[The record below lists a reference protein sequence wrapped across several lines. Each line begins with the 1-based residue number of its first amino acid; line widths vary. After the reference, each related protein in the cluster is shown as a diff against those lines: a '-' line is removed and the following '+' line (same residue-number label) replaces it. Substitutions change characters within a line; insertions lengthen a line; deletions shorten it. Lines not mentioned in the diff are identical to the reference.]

1 MTSRTNSRGTSR
13 RLFTALFPAPVA
25 GAAIDAERRKWG
37 RLPRTLRPVR
47 ERMHVTLQFFDQV
60 DAEHERAWLE
70 ALTRLRFR
78 PFDLALERAEI
89 WRAPRGSIAVL
100 RPAANAALDGL
111 HAATDGLARRAGLM
125 PERRRFKPHLTAL
138 RHAEKVALAPLE
150 RSIVW
155 RVEHV
160 DLIWSDLQAQP
171 PCYHVLG
178 RFGAQDLR
186 PA

>member
-1 MTSRTNSRGTSR
+1 MASDTNSHGMPR
-13 RLFTALFPAPVA
+13 RLFTALFPNAA
-25 GAAIDAERRKWG
+25 ASAAIDAERRRW
-37 RLPRTLRPVR
+37 RDLPRTLRPVP

-60 DAEHERAWLE
+60 DAERERAWQG
-70 ALTRLRFR
+70 ALAGLRFA
-78 PFDLALERAEI
+78 PFDVVLDRAEI

-111 HAATDGLARRAGLM
+111 HAITDELARRAGLV

-138 RHAEKVALAPLE
+138 RHAEKTTLTPLE
-150 RSIVW
+150 RPIVW
-155 RVEHV
+155 RAERV

-171 PCYHVLG
+171 PRYRVLG
-178 RFGAQDLR
+178 RFGAADLR